1 MGIRNENVI
10 KTGYQDKEIWI
21 VKTAHISKT
30 SVDDVRETV
39 AEVQPDAICIELDQ
53 NRYES
58 LTSRER
64 WQNTDI
70 ATVIKEKKAT
80 LLLVNMILASFQRRM
95 AKNLETSSG
104 GEMLAGIEEAQKADI
119 PIVNADRPINL
130 TFRRIW
136 NNLGFKEKTKLIYTI
151 FSSLFDD
158 EEISEE
164 DLASLKEADAL
175 ETALQDVGKEFP
187 VVKRILIDERDA
199 YLAQKIK
206 TAPGKKIVA
215 VVGAG
220 HGQGIVRHMNEDV
233 DLQELENTSKPK
245 SLSWLK
251 WLLPAAIVSMIAY
264 TLYTNREVGIGQ
276 LKAWWLWNGCL
287 SAIGTVLAF
296 GHPLSVATS
305 FLLAPLTSLNPLLA
319 VGWFSGLVEAKLRNP
334 KVKDFEQLGEDTQS
348 LKGFWKNKVTR
359 VLLVVLFANLF
370 STIGT
375 FIGGADIVWTFF
387 HNLFQ

>member
-1 MGIRNENVI
+1 MNENVI
-10 KTGYQDKEIWI
+10 KTEYQDKEIWI
-21 VKTAHISKT
+21 VKTAHISRT
-30 SVDDVRETV
+30 SVQDVRETV

-58 LTSRER
+58 LTSKDR

-70 ATVIKEKKAT
+70 TTVIKEKKAT

-95 AKNLETSSG
+95 AKNLDTSSG
-104 GEMLAGIEEAQKADI
+104 GEMLAGIEEAKKANI
-119 PIVNADRPINL
+119 PLINADRPINL

-136 NNLGFKEKTKLIYTI
+136 NNLGLKEKTKLIYTI

-158 EEISEE
+158 DEISEE

-220 HGQGIVRHMNEDV
+220 HGQGIIRHMSEDV
-233 DLQELENTSKPK
+233 DLQQLEDTRKPK
-245 SLSWLK
+245 ERPWLK
-251 WLLPAAIVSMIAY
+251 WILPVAIVSMVAY
-264 TLYTNREVGIGQ
+264 TLYTNRDVGIGQ
-276 LKAWWLWNGCL
+276 LRSWWLWNGCL
-287 SAIGTVLAF
+287 SALGTVLAF
-296 GHPLSVATS
+296 GHPLSVLRPRRS
-305 FLLAPLTSLNPLLA
+305 EDPQ
-319 VGWFSGLVEAKLRNP
+319 AKSKRLRAA
-334 KVKDFEQLGEDTQS
+334 
-348 LKGFWKNKVTR
+348 W
-359 VLLVVLFANLF
+359 
-370 STIGT
+370 
-375 FIGGADIVWTFF
+375 
-387 HNLFQ
+387 